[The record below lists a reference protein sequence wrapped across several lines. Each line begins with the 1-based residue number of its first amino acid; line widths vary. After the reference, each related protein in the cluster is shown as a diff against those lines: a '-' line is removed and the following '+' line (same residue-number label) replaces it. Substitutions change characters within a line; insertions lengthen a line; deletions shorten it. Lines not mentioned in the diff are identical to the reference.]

1 MTWEE
6 IRYHF
11 PHQWLLL
18 EALESHSESG
28 KRIVKQLA
36 IIGTFTDSVVAMK
49 AYAKL
54 HHEAPVRELYVFHT
68 DREQLDIH
76 ERNWL
81 GIRGINE
88 N

>member
-1 MTWEE
+1 MTWKN
-6 IRYHF
+6 IRHHF

-18 EALESHSESG
+18 EALEAYSEQG

-36 IIGTFTDSVVAMK
+36 VISSFSDSIIAMK

-54 HHEAPVRELYVFHT
+54 HHEAPMRELYIFHT

-76 ERNWL
+76 ERSWL
-81 GIRGINE
+81 GIRGLQ
-88 N
+88 

>member
-1 MTWEE
+1 MTWKD
-6 IRYHF
+6 IRRNF

-18 EALESHSESG
+18 EAVEAYSEQG

-36 IIGTFTDSVVAMK
+36 VISTFHDSIVAMK

-54 HHEAPVRELYVFHT
+54 HHEAPARELYVFHT

-76 ERNWL
+76 ERRWL
-81 GIRGINE
+81 GIRGE
-88 N
+88 Q

>member
-1 MTWEE
+1 MTWKD
-6 IRYHF
+6 IRRNF

-18 EALESHSESG
+18 EALDAYSEQG
-28 KRIVKQLA
+28 KRTVKQLA
-36 IIGTFTDSVVAMK
+36 VISTFHDSIVAMK

-76 ERNWL
+76 ERRWL
-81 GIRGINE
+81 GIRGQQ
-88 N
+88 

>member
-1 MTWEE
+1 MTWKD
-6 IRYHF
+6 IRRNF

-18 EALESHSESG
+18 EAVEAYSESG

-36 IIGTFTDSVVAMK
+36 VISTFHDSIVAMK

-76 ERNWL
+76 ERRWL
-81 GIRGINE
+81 GIRGE
-88 N
+88 Q

>member
-1 MTWEE
+1 MTWKN
-6 IRYHF
+6 ICHHF

-18 EALESHSESG
+18 EALEAYSEQG

-36 IIGTFTDSVVAMK
+36 VISSFSDSITAMK

-54 HHEAPVRELYVFHT
+54 HHEAPMRELYIFHT

-76 ERNWL
+76 ERSWL
-81 GIRGINE
+81 GIRGLQ
-88 N
+88 

>member
-1 MTWEE
+1 MTWQD
-6 IRYHF
+6 IRNHF

-18 EALESHSESG
+18 EALEAYSEQG

-36 IIGTFTDSVVAMK
+36 VISSFENSIVAMK

-54 HHEAPVRELYVFHT
+54 HHEAPMRELYIFHT

-76 ERNWL
+76 ERSWL
-81 GIRGINE
+81 GIRGQQ
-88 N
+88 

>member
-1 MTWEE
+1 MTWQD
-6 IRYHF
+6 IRHHF

-18 EALESHSESG
+18 EALEAYSEQG

-36 IIGTFTDSVVAMK
+36 VISSFEDSIVAMK

-54 HHEAPVRELYVFHT
+54 HHEAPMREFYIFHT

-76 ERNWL
+76 ERSWL
-81 GIRGINE
+81 GIRGQQ
-88 N
+88 

>member
-1 MTWEE
+1 MTWKD
-6 IRYHF
+6 IRHHF

-18 EALESHSESG
+18 EALEAYSEQG

-36 IIGTFTDSVVAMK
+36 VISSFEDSILAMK

-54 HHEAPVRELYVFHT
+54 HHEAPMRELYIFHT

-76 ERNWL
+76 ERSWL
-81 GIRGINE
+81 GIRGLQ
-88 N
+88 